1 MIELKDVSTYNLL
14 YAIWTSKTRNKEI
27 LFKCLIDYNISD
39 YQKLEDFIMNHP
51 VENINYDYLEL
62 VLKKVKFT
70 INMANEEGRNKNVYK
85 FPNYE
90 DELLES
96 TDENVYGHQLILVNP
111 IQGYNSSRFLLT
123 EMNIKRIKYLLSH
136 TTPNG
141 ENALR
146 YINRIGNAY
155 VMKVLN
161 AVKFYDEQVKR
172 QLEYYQYG
180 VTNLFELNQD
190 EKTDELILGSEP
202 IQYSLDYIVDT
213 AIETIWGPMTDY
225 QKKKIKDMSR
235 KIKNGNFSDKGF
247 NSIFNIIRD
256 YVTLEECQKGLVKT
270 KAIKRFIIK

>member
-1 MIELKDVSTYNLL
+1 
-14 YAIWTSKTRNKEI
+14 
-27 LFKCLIDYNISD
+27 
-39 YQKLEDFIMNHP
+39 MNHP
-51 VENINYDYLEL
+51 LENINYDYLEL

-161 AVKFYDEQVKR
+161 AVKFYDDQVKR